1 MAEPETN
8 REEPRWP
15 DGKHRCRWANPKNP
29 LYVRY
34 HDEEW
39 GVPLHDDQKLF
50 ELLILENFQA
60 GLSWECVLNKRGAFR
75 RAFEGFDPACV
86 STYGEDKLESLRS
99 DASLI
104 RNRLKLRAA
113 VTNARAFC
121 AIQREWGSFDRYL
134 WHWTDG
140 RTLRETGLV
149 SSPLS
154 DAISAD
160 LKRRGMKF
168 VGTVIVYSYLQAAGL
183 LQSHERECEWAQN
196 SDAK

>member
-1 MAEPETN
+1 MAEPETK
-8 REEPRWP
+8 REGPRWP
-15 DGKHRCRWANPKNP
+15 DGRHRCRWANPKNP

-60 GLSWECVLNKRGAFR
+60 GLSWECVLNKREAFR

-140 RTLRETGLV
+140 RILRETGLV

-183 LQSHERECEWAQN
+183 LQSHERDCEWAHASN
-196 SDAK
+196 AK